1 MSGYSKSPL
10 TKFMGQTPADGFEME
25 AMRRRAWTEQG
36 VLMICPSDPRLTDDE
51 RNFLFMIAEARYG
64 YGGAK

>member
-1 MSGYSKSPL
+1 MSKSIL
-10 TKFMGQTPADGFEME
+10 ARYMGDTPANNDEIE

-51 RNFLFMIAEARYG
+51 RNMLLLIAEARYG